1 MLSPIWGIT
10 ISTAIFHL
18 LVESYEFLFAVS
30 PARRIKHMA
39 SVIKTTLLTVAAA
52 PRIPTGRSE
61 AAMIFP
67 RALELF

>member
-39 SVIKTTLLTVAAA
+39 SVVKT
-52 PRIPTGRSE
+52 PTGCSE
-61 AAMIFP
+61 AVMIFP